1 MKKKEIMCEREKKIA
16 MEHVRREEK
25 NKKRQQKSV
34 MLILMCLVLL
44 CRDLVAIIT
53 LRETWVV
60 VCVCFQMWSALFP
73 PIGPVI
79 TLHKNTSTI
88 LFFHFFLY
96 CLLCPL
102 QENDDDMSGGG

>member
-53 LRETWVV
+53 LRETWVCCL
-60 VCVCFQMWSALFP
+60 CVFSN
-73 PIGPVI
+73 V
-79 TLHKNTSTI
+79 
-88 LFFHFFLY
+88 
-96 CLLCPL
+96 
-102 QENDDDMSGGG
+102 